1 MYFCG
6 PVRGKDVNCEVPIV
20 RAEQIGHCPG
30 VWRDKFFERG
40 LFFFG
45 LYEAMHSDVGG
56 GRLLLYS
63 QIFFTLVVKET
74 SGGHGYTFG
83 PRRVSFLTHA

>member
-1 MYFCG
+1 MYFLWG
-6 PVRGKDVNCEVPIV
+6 PVRGKDVGCEVPIV

-40 LFFFG
+40 LCFFC

-56 GRLLLYS
+56 GRLSVALLDNVASIRLNKHVHNYNMS
-63 QIFFTLVVKET
+63 CPPGSHL
-74 SGGHGYTFG
+74 
-83 PRRVSFLTHA
+83 L